1 MVLPQLFLRMR
12 AQDIKLF
19 CAYKITCFESRSNIS
34 HNDNNNNNIIIIII
48 IIIIIMII
56 IISLEFSLVAKCNAR
71 FIKKNQLVR
80 KLYAILSM

>member
-19 CAYKITCFESRSNIS
+19 CAYKISCFESRSNIS
-34 HNDNNNNNIIIIII
+34 HNDNNNNNIIIII

-71 FIKKNQLVR
+71 FIKKIN
-80 KLYAILSM
+80 

>member
-1 MVLPQLFLRMR
+1 MR

-34 HNDNNNNNIIIIII
+34 HNDNNNNNNIIIIII

-56 IISLEFSLVAKCNAR
+56 IISLEFSLVAKYNAR
-71 FIKKNQLVR
+71 FIKK
-80 KLYAILSM
+80 IS

>member
-34 HNDNNNNNIIIIII
+34 HNDNNNNIII

-71 FIKKNQLVR
+71 FIKKIN
-80 KLYAILSM
+80 